1 MKKRMLSFLMIGL
14 LVFQNFQIVYADDI
28 EMSPNTE
35 QQIEVT
41 IKEDSSNEESVNEFE
56 DESEA
61 IGNVSS
67 IKIDP
72 DTGEYS
78 GATDRNRNGAAF
90 GLQSGE

>member
-56 DESEA
+56 D
-61 IGNVSS
+61 
-67 IKIDP
+67 IK
-72 DTGEYS
+72 
-78 GATDRNRNGAAF
+78 NK
-90 GLQSGE
+90 